1 MALEQQRL
9 PRLRAA
15 AEDLFDVGPEAD
27 VEHPVGL
34 VEHHE
39 ADAAEHQR
47 AAADQV
53 DHAAGRADDDLRPAA
68 KMLDLLADRLAAVDA
83 HDVDVPARRPA

>member
-1 MALEQQRL
+1 MALKQQRL

-34 VEHHE
+34 VEDHE
-39 ADAAEHQR
+39 ADAAEDQR
-47 AAADQV
+47 AAAHQV
-53 DHAAGRADDDLRPAA
+53 DHPARRADDDLGPAA
-68 KMLDLLADRLAAVDA
+68 QLFDLLADRLAAVDA
-83 HDVDVPARRPA
+83 HDVNLAARRPA